1 MKGNVMKEKIYTIPV
16 NESYEQDAECPFC
29 YLEQKL
35 EKEAVE
41 YALGAAMMEP
51 DYRIISNEKGY
62 CNKHFSM
69 MLAMPNK
76 LSLALVLE
84 THLKEVRDKLEKYG
98 KVINKAEKTNSG
110 FFKKNK
116 ETVGVE
122 VASETKKISQSCVIC
137 DKIKETLTR
146 YTEVFFYMWEKDE
159 EFRKKVEKSKG
170 FCIKHFSMLFENAE
184 KYLKNPNDF
193 LKAVYDIEMNNLE
206 RINNDIHR
214 FTLKFD
220 YRNKDMEWGAA
231 ADAPIRTI
239 EKLSGYSIPVKNNE
253 KQ

>member
-1 MKGNVMKEKIYTIPV
+1 MKEKIYTIPI
-16 NESYEQDAECPFC
+16 NESYDQDAECPFC
-29 YLEQKL
+29 YLEKKL

-84 THLKEVRDKLEKYG
+84 THLKEVIEKTEKYNE
-98 KVINKAEKTNSG
+98 KVNSSSSG
-110 FFKKNK
+110 NTGLFRKNK
-116 ETVGVE
+116 ESLSKFI
-122 VASETKKISQSCVIC
+122 ASETGKIQETCVIC
-137 DKIKETLTR
+137 DKITETLKR

-159 EFRKKVEKSKG
+159 EFRKKVENSKG
-170 FCIKHFSMLFENAE
+170 FCLKHFSMLCDNAE
-184 KYLKNPNDF
+184 KQLKKPEEF
-193 LKAVYDIEMNNLE
+193 LKTAYNLE
-206 RINNDIHR
+206 IENLKRINEEVHR

-220 YRNKDMEWGAA
+220 YRNKDMEWGTAI
-231 ADAPIRTI
+231 DAPVRAI
-239 EKLSGYSIPVKNNE
+239 EKLTGFTIAIKEDNN
-253 KQ
+253 Q

>member
-1 MKGNVMKEKIYTIPV
+1 MKEKIYTIPV
-16 NESYEQDAECPFC
+16 NESYEQDDECPFC
-29 YLEQKL
+29 YLEKKL

-41 YALGAAMMEP
+41 YALGPAMMEP

-84 THLKEVRDKLEKYG
+84 THLKEVRKKLNKFENA
-98 KVINKAEKTNSG
+98 INKNETSANG
-110 FFKKNK
+110 LFRKNK
-116 ETVGVE
+116 VSTGTE
-122 VASETKKISQSCVIC
+122 VSSSIKNISESCVIC
-137 DKIKETLTR
+137 DKINETLSR
-146 YTEVFFYMWEKDE
+146 YTDVFFYMWEKDE
-159 EFRKKVEKSKG
+159 EFRKKVQNSKG
-170 FCIKHFSMLFENAE
+170 FCLKHFSMLFENAE
-184 KYLKNPNDF
+184 KHLKNPQEF
-193 LKAVYDIEMNNLE
+193 MKSIYEIEMINLE
-206 RINNDIHR
+206 RINQDIHR

-220 YRNKDMEWGAA
+220 YRNKDMEWGTA

-239 EKLSGYSIPVKNNE
+239 EKLSGYSIPVKDNE